1 MKHFPPQRIAHLAL
15 VIHTDDTG
23 NIARIIPNCQ
33 TQEHIQY
40 PLLALFSNNYSKYC
54 KGRRSLDSQFFRLLG
69 LLFFLRIST
78 YQYKLD
84 CNKLTRGPSESM
96 HSDNTALLACMKYS
110 WKLNPKMGG
119 FCSNIHAFPG
129 AYLEFS
135 KLSTARSVGTSHEDQ
150 LSSWAPSCLARSM
163 KGILMPKGI
172 LHPSLCRSVKTSR
185 EIWLMRHSSHTETE

>member
-1 MKHFPPQRIAHLAL
+1 MKHFPPQKIVHLAV

-33 TQEHIQY
+33 TQEYIQY

-54 KGRRSLDSQFFRLLG
+54 KRRRSFDSQFFRLLG
-69 LLFFLRIST
+69 LLFFLRVSI

-110 WKLNPKMGG
+110 WKLNGWILFKHPCFSRSLFGI
-119 FCSNIHAFPG
+119 FQAFDCKISRHLPRG
-129 AYLEFS
+129 PAFL
-135 KLSTARSVGTSHEDQ
+135 LG
-150 LSSWAPSCLARSM
+150 
-163 KGILMPKGI
+163 
-172 LHPSLCRSVKTSR
+172 SL
-185 EIWLMRHSSHTETE
+185 LLG